1 MSCKLQELLPS
12 LGKEDKQE
20 SDKKASTASMKA
32 WLVGL
37 TKKKKDAPLEEG
49 HAAEPEPVLVR
60 GRHLQTDMLK
70 NYSTCKN
77 ILCDKITSLLSNLLC
92 LLHIEVHQSHT
103 LSMASV

>member
-60 GRHLQTDMLK
+60 GRHIRNLK
-70 NYSTCKN
+70 
-77 ILCDKITSLLSNLLC
+77 
-92 LLHIEVHQSHT
+92 
-103 LSMASV
+103 